1 MWWLRKTCLSPLLG
15 YSSHLHLSVSEPI
28 RKLLQGL
35 AANSSNRL
43 LLWELLLAEQELS
56 HPWRRHPFS
65 ANDGLVKGYRRR
77 PPYFKVEYTLMC
89 GWHPFFS
96 KHSQCS
102 WTRLE
107 TTSIR
112 KFCFPVQVG
121 WPKNFCRWH
130 AFSDL
135 NHRMMETFTNTS
147 S

>member
-15 YSSHLHLSVSEPI
+15 YSAHLHLSVSEPI

-43 LLWELLLAEQELS
+43 LLWELLLAQQELS

-77 PPYFKVEYTLMC
+77 PPYFKVEYTLLC

-96 KHSQCS
+96 KQSQCS
-102 WTRLE
+102 WTLLE
-107 TTSIR
+107 TTS
-112 KFCFPVQVG
+112 
-121 WPKNFCRWH
+121 
-130 AFSDL
+130 SL
-135 NHRMMETFTNTS
+135 TS
-147 S
+147 SALTASLIPIHPRVLPQ